1 LNGKDE
7 EQKNYLGFSLRV
19 TKRLFDR
26 LTALS
31 RVEGLKRDR
40 NSHSRF
46 DIGFL
51 KTNVIKMRSK
61 ATSLFDVQRWMFD
74 VQSFRYWTF
83 IFETNPIDATLAIWK
98 GLKESANGIILEA

>member
-1 LNGKDE
+1 MGKMKK
-7 EQKNYLGFSLRV
+7 QKNQLGFSLRV
-19 TKRLFDR
+19 AKRPFDR

-51 KTNVIKMRSK
+51 KTNLIKMSSK

-74 VQSFRYWTF
+74 VQSVRCWTF
-83 IFETNPIDATLAIWK
+83 IFETNTIDTTLAIWK